1 MRGFGVEYGMDL
13 TRFPRHR
20 FSSRLWRSL
29 GALWLVAGAH
39 SAHAA
44 DAGTEE
50 FFRRSSSCVAV
61 LKAEVAPL
69 IARHKA
75 GATQTRPDILKLTE
89 LGFTFAGTAY
99 LRGLRNPQADTL
111 MQDAEKAQ
119 KAQGTEQLKAL
130 SLACQSEAQVLYK
143 KANFIE
149 RALVKNKAQSR
160 VEHLLG
166 PEDKR

>member
-1 MRGFGVEYGMDL
+1 MDL
-13 TRFPRHR
+13 IRSAGHR
-20 FSSRLWRSL
+20 PSSRLWLSICTAWM
-29 GALWLVAGAH
+29 ALSAH

-50 FFRRSSSCVAV
+50 FFRRSSSCVAA
-61 LKAEVAPL
+61 LKADVAPL
-69 IARHKA
+69 IARYKA

-130 SLACQSEAQVLYK
+130 SQACQSEGQALYR